1 MHDVSGARG
10 VPHGCAGS
18 GCSSPRGWS
27 RRSPGPFPCRTPTPR
42 GATTA
47 PHRTAP
53 RSPAV
58 PGGQRRGRG
67 TAGHHGGPEPSPQSS
82 ASHQSSPSLRIPLA
96 EPPRSRPTRL
106 PVPPRGSHR
115 SAPPLL
121 GTAPPTA
128 RRSLTVC
135 GGSAARGS
143 ATRARQRT
151 GGECGPAAS
160 HQRRAPTGGGAGG
173 GTASRGSIR
182 AAPPRARP
190 RREGGERTGIR
201 RGPPSP
207 WGWWWW

>member
-42 GATTA
+42 GATI
-47 PHRTAP
+47 AP
-53 RSPAV
+53 RPAV
-58 PGGQRRGRG
+58 PGGRRRGRG
-67 TAGHHGGPEPSPQSS
+67 TAGRHGGPEPSPQSS

-115 SAPPLL
+115 SAPPFLS
-121 GTAPPTA
+121 TAPPTA

-160 HQRRAPTGGGAGG
+160 HQRRAPTGGGGGGWHRLPGLNQGRPTESAAPEGGG
-173 GTASRGSIR
+173 GTHRDKKGS
-182 AAPPRARP
+182 PEPLGVVVVVT
-190 RREGGERTGIR
+190 EG
-201 RGPPSP
+201 
-207 WGWWWW
+207 